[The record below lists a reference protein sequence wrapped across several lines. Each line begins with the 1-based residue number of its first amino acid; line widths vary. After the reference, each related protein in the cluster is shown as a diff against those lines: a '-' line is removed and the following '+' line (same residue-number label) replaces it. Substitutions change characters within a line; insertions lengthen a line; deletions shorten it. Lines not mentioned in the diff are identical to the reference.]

1 MKDESRKLC
10 CYIVNCREP
19 QLTSCTLYKI
29 MFPTNMD
36 VCLKPF
42 QQHSLA
48 KAFYCATLLES
59 SLFHIL
65 LSRHNLDVT
74 KQWQWKSDLSEAN
87 PDVEFWLSVCIC
99 TACKPCKD
107 TLQTYF
113 LLTTKERQEKEKLSP
128 VSFSI

>member
-74 KQWQWKSDLSEAN
+74 KQWQWKSDLPEAN
-87 PDVEFWLSVCIC
+87 PDVEFTMRSAMGGLGGGAV
-99 TACKPCKD
+99 
-107 TLQTYF
+107 
-113 LLTTKERQEKEKLSP
+113 
-128 VSFSI
+128 